1 MTWTDLLQAIRAV
14 LETRLFEIGGTNVT
28 VASVATF
35 VIIVIVTFWIS
46 KLIQRLIGRMLVHGG
61 AAHQGTIALIQ
72 RGLHYL
78 VLLSGVAVALQ
89 TVGISLT
96 TVFAAGAVVAV
107 GVGFA
112 LQNILQN
119 FVAGVILFAERTIK
133 ETDILQVNDK
143 TIRVERIGTRAT
155 IARTRDD
162 EQIIIPNSNLVQ
174 SVVTNY
180 TLEDS
185 LYRVHSSVG
194 VSYFS
199 DMHKVRKVLTEAAG
213 GVERRTK
220 RKEPLVF
227 MQEFGDSSV
236 VWGAMVWTDD
246 PWVAPGVR
254 SDLNE
259 AIWWALKGAGIT
271 IAFPQVDVHFPDG
284 RAGGPPPEPQPESR
298 NAPGPQPDG

>member
-1 MTWTDLLQAIRAV
+1 MTWTDILQGIRSV

-35 VIIVIVTFWIS
+35 VIIVIATFWIS
-46 KLIQRLIGRMLVHGG
+46 KLIQRLVGRMLAHG
-61 AAHQGTIALIQ
+61 AAAQQGTVALVQ

-119 FVAGVILFAERTIK
+119 FVSGVILFAERTIK
-133 ETDILQVNDK
+133 ETDILQVNDR

-194 VSYFS
+194 VSYAS
-199 DMHKVRKVLTEAAG
+199 DMRRVREVLTEAADAL
-213 GVERRTK
+213 ERRTK

-236 VWGAMVWTDD
+236 VWGVMVWTDD

-259 AIWWALKGAGIT
+259 AIWWALKDAGIT
-271 IAFPQVDVHFPDG
+271 IAFPQVDVHFP
-284 RAGGPPPEPQPESR
+284 GGKPAEEAERPAETPAES
-298 NAPGPQPDG
+298 

>member
-1 MTWTDLLQAIRAV
+1 MTWTDILQAIRAV
-14 LETRLFEIGGTNVT
+14 LDTRLFEVGGTTVT
-28 VASVATF
+28 VASVVTF
-35 VIIVIVTFWIS
+35 VVIVIATFWIS
-46 KLIQRLIGRMLVHGG
+46 KLIQRLVGRVLVHGG
-61 AAHQGTIALIQ
+61 AHQRGTVALIQ

-78 VLLSGVAVALQ
+78 VLVSGVAVALQ

-119 FVAGVILFAERTIK
+119 FVSGVILLAERSIK
-133 ETDILQVNDK
+133 ETDILDVNGK

-155 IARTRDD
+155 VARTRDD
-162 EQIIIPNSNLVQ
+162 EQVIIPNSELVQ

-185 LYRVHSSVG
+185 LYRVQTSVG
-194 VSYFS
+194 VSYSS
-199 DMHKVRKVLTEAAG
+199 DMRRVREVLTEAARG
-213 GVERRTK
+213 FERRTPK
-220 RKEPLVF
+220 REPLVV

-246 PWVAPGVR
+246 PWIAPRVR
-254 SDLNE
+254 SELNE
-259 AIWWALKGAGIT
+259 AIWWSLKDAGIT
-271 IAFPQVDVHFPDG
+271 IAFPQVDVHFPEG
-284 RAGGPPPEPQPESR
+284 RAAG
-298 NAPGPQPDG
+298 NAPGMGSAG